1 MKTTVEDDKRTVVET
16 GPWQV
21 TVRINQAGNLTI
33 EVELNG
39 HLHADL
45 ILQEGGTLDL
55 GTFATPWPLGEK
67 GWDMPGRRRG
77 ACASSASALA
87 TSRRLRDARDGD
99 CRCAVTGIVAG
110 SSSHSARLHQTC
122 VDTRVDSV
130 SAWRAPGG
138 RHQRSIRRRHQPPS
152 ESRCYAER
160 APALRLCAGFPLGSH

>member
-67 GWDMPGRRRG
+67 GWDMPGAPSKSMRKFRFG
-77 ACASSASALA
+77 P
-87 TSRRLRDARDGD
+87 GD
-99 CRCAVTGIVAG
+99 
-110 SSSHSARLHQTC
+110 
-122 VDTRVDSV
+122 
-130 SAWRAPGG
+130 
-138 RHQRSIRRRHQPPS
+138 QPP
-152 ESRCYAER
+152 A
-160 APALRLCAGFPLGSH
+160 A